1 FVLADL
7 SGELEEVIEAGLNRS
22 HQWRIF
28 EAASGYVTKHT
39 RKEFSRKQVE
49 EIDLEKIP
57 ASVVDAMT
65 TMRQEEDAR
74 FGAFLNSGGADIWIE
89 MMAGSGMLNDD
100 RPDFEPPRPRFA
112 RIENPEWLD
121 LNLPTAELRAL
132 LKSKLDEAHPSED
145 DGLFAAVMI
154 PEGIL
159 DAPKPGLLQ
168 VLGVGPQEVEYWS
181 INQADFDLRDSIR
194 RSLDK
199 ELHRRMYATA
209 GLDEKKVKEIQ
220 SERVPVKSMDPSKEA
235 GEEEVSLADTIRQ
248 YVPIGFVYL
257 LWISLMSVVQML
269 LNNTVEEKSNRIV
282 EVLLSSVTAGEL
294 MAGKLFGIAWVGF
307 TMLFAW
313 IAALLGILHWHAGPE
328 AEFVTKLLEIIE
340 GSGLLWIFL
349 GYFLMAYLLYAGIF
363 LAIGSVCSTIKDA
376 QNFMGPVMIIMMVPL
391 LTMMFIPKDPHGT
404 LATVLSWIPLYT
416 PFVMMNRAAANPPM
430 FDIVGTTILGFVS
443 VVVVIW
449 LAGKVFKTAILRTGQ
464 APRLI
469 ELWRWLKG

>member
-1 FVLADL
+1 V
-7 SGELEEVIEAGLNRS
+7 
-22 HQWRIF
+22 
-28 EAASGYVTKHT
+28 
-39 RKEFSRKQVE
+39 
-49 EIDLEKIP
+49 
-57 ASVVDAMT
+57 
-65 TMRQEEDAR
+65 
-74 FGAFLNSGGADIWIE
+74 
-89 MMAGSGMLNDD
+89 
-100 RPDFEPPRPRFA
+100 
-112 RIENPEWLD
+112 
-121 LNLPTAELRAL
+121 RAL
-132 LKSKLDEAHPSED
+132 LKERLDESNPSDEKD
-145 DGLFAAVMI
+145 LFAAVVI
-154 PEGIL
+154 PDGIL
-159 DAPKPGLLQ
+159 TPSKSNLLQ
-168 VLGVGPQEVEYWS
+168 LMGARPKEVEYWS

-194 RSLDK
+194 RALDR
-199 ELHRRMYATA
+199 ELQRRLYATE
-209 GLDEKKVKEIQ
+209 GLDEELIKNIQ
-220 SERVPVKSMDPSKEA
+220 SDRVPVVSLDPKKKE

-294 MAGKLFGIAWVGF
+294 MAGKLFGIACVGF

-328 AEFVTKLLEIIE
+328 AEFVTKLLDIIE
-340 GSGLLWIFL
+340 NSGLLWIFL
-349 GYFLMAYLLYAGIF
+349 AYFLMAYLLYSGIF

-404 LATVLSWIPLYT
+404 LATVLSWIPIYT
-416 PFVMMNRAAANPPM
+416 PFVMLNRAAANPPL

-449 LAGKVFKTAILRTGQ
+449 LAGKVFRTAILRTGQ
-464 APRLI
+464 APRLV